1 MKKLS
6 LLLALVLL
14 LTTSM
19 VFAEDLVTD
28 ESQEEVV
35 TEEVVSD
42 EVVAD
47 EVVADEEATEE
58 VSGNKGKGQLKQ
70 EAKADW
76 ELQKDEAEAVKD
88 ENEASYETLKE
99 QYEALME
106 SGDEAGAA
114 LLISE
119 LDALKVQFVEAK
131 VAMREI
137 MEQRKLIA
145 RSEYTVE
152 EMATFDAA
160 VESIT
165 SDAEVSKVLS
175 VGSVFVKKNL
185 IKFDTPAYIKGGR
198 TVVPVRAITEGLGAE
213 VSFNPETFEVTIV
226 KGDTT
231 IILSIGSNVAIVNGV
246 SVELDS
252 QSEITNS
259 RTYVPIR
266 FIAETFGLTVDWDA
280 ETETID
286 IEESVE
292 EVQEEVQE

>member
-6 LLLALVLL
+6 LVLALVLL

-19 VFAEDLVTD
+19 VFAEDLVTE
-28 ESQEEVV
+28 ESQEQVVAEEVV
-35 TEEVVSD
+35 TD
-42 EVVAD
+42 EVVA
-47 EVVADEEATEE
+47 EEEATEE
-58 VSGNKGKGQLKQ
+58 VSEKKGKGQLKQ
-70 EAKADW
+70 EAKAKW
-76 ELQKDEAEAVKD
+76 EIEKDEVESVKD

-114 LLISE
+114 LLVSE

-131 VAMREI
+131 AAMKQI

-165 SDAEVSKVLS
+165 SVAEVSKVLS

-231 IILSIGSNVAIVNGV
+231 IILSIGSNVAIVNGET
-246 SVELDS
+246 VELDS

-286 IEESVE
+286 IEDSVE
-292 EVQEEVQE
+292 EVLEEVQE

>member
-6 LLLALVLL
+6 LFLALVLL

-28 ESQEEVV
+28 ESQ
-35 TEEVVSD
+35 D
-42 EVVAD
+42 EVVAE
-47 EVVADEEATEE
+47 EVVAEEEATEE
-58 VSGNKGKGQLKQ
+58 VSEKKGKGQLKQ
-70 EAKADW
+70 EAKVKW
-76 ELQKDEAEAVKD
+76 ELEKDEAEAVKD
-88 ENEASYETLKE
+88 ENEASYETLKA

-114 LLISE
+114 LLTTE
-119 LDALKVQFVEAK
+119 LDTLKIQFVEAK
-131 VAMREI
+131 AAMKEI
-137 MEQRKLIA
+137 MEQRKLLA
-145 RSEYTVE
+145 KSEYTVE
-152 EMATFDAA
+152 ELATFEAS
-160 VESIT
+160 VEKIS
-165 SDAEVSKVLS
+165 SDADVAKVLS
-175 VGSVFVKKNL
+175 VGSVSVKKNL
-185 IKFDTPAYIKGGR
+185 IKFDTPPYIKGGR

-231 IILSIGSNVAIVNGV
+231 IILSIGSNVAIVNGE

-286 IEESVE
+286 IEE
-292 EVQEEVQE
+292 VQEEVQE

>member
-6 LLLALVLL
+6 LFLALVLL

-28 ESQEEVV
+28 ESQ
-35 TEEVVSD
+35 D
-42 EVVAD
+42 EVVAE
-47 EVVADEEATEE
+47 EVVAEEEATEE
-58 VSGNKGKGQLKQ
+58 VSEKKGKGQLKQ
-70 EAKADW
+70 EAKVKW
-76 ELQKDEAEAVKD
+76 ELEKDEAEAVKD
-88 ENEASYETLKE
+88 ENEASYETLKA

-114 LLISE
+114 LLTAE
-119 LDALKVQFVEAK
+119 LDTLKIQFVEAK
-131 VAMREI
+131 AAMKEI
-137 MEQRKLIA
+137 MEQRKLLA
-145 RSEYTVE
+145 KSEYTVE
-152 EMATFDAA
+152 ELATFEAS
-160 VESIT
+160 VEKIS
-165 SDAEVSKVLS
+165 SDADVAKVLS
-175 VGSVFVKKNL
+175 VGSVSVKKNL
-185 IKFDTPAYIKGGR
+185 IKFDTPPYIKGGR

-231 IILSIGSNVAIVNGV
+231 IILSIGSNVAIVNGE

-286 IEESVE
+286 IEE
-292 EVQEEVQE
+292 VQEEVQE